1 MLEKFELAIKMDR
14 GIKFENED
22 SSYATPNKSP
32 VFFVPFMLVH
42 YLPPKDCISN
52 IILYHFRDKY
62 IPVTFFN
69 RVLIATTCNKV
80 ILKIIAFIGMHVAI

>member
-1 MLEKFELAIKMDR
+1 MDR

-22 SSYATPNKSP
+22 SSYATPNKGR
-32 VFFVPFMLVH
+32 VFFVSSMLVH

-52 IILYHFRDKY
+52 IILYHFRDKF

-69 RVLIATTCNKV
+69 CVLIPVIKWCNSEDHR
-80 ILKIIAFIGMHVAI
+80 IRWYARSYIANYLQ

>member
-1 MLEKFELAIKMDR
+1 MDG
-14 GIKFENED
+14 GIKFESED
-22 SSYATPNKSP
+22 SSYATPNKGR

-42 YLPPKDCISN
+42 NETQDYLPPKDCISN

-80 ILKIIAFIGMHVAI
+80 ILKIIAFVGMHVAI